1 MGQSVIRPEPYQPG
15 EAAALAELFYQTV
28 HAVCTGDYTP
38 AQLDAWADGKV
49 DIAAWE
55 QSFLRHDTLV
65 ARIDGKIVG
74 FADLDG
80 GYLDR
85 LYVHKEHQRQG
96 VAAALVQALEKLAMA
111 RGERCMTTHASI
123 TARPFF
129 EKQGYRVIREQQVER
144 KGLRLTNF
152 VMEKTLKTAVDK

>member
-1 MGQSVIRPEPYQPG
+1 MIQLERYQPG
-15 EAAALAELFYQTV
+15 EAAVLAELFYRTV

-38 AQLDAWADGKV
+38 ALLDAWADGRV
-49 DIAAWE
+49 NIAAWE
-55 QSFLRHDTLV
+55 KSFLAHDTLV
-65 ARIDGKIVG
+65 ARMEGKIVG

-85 LYVHKEHQRQG
+85 LYVHKDHQRQG
-96 VAAALVQALEKLAMA
+96 VATALVQALEGLSVS
-111 RGERCMTTHASI
+111 RGERCMTTHGSI

-144 KGLRLTNF
+144 KGLLLTNF
-152 VMEKTLKTAVDK
+152 VMEKVLKTAVDK

>member
-1 MGQSVIRPEPYQPG
+1 MQLDPYQPG
-15 EAAALAELFYQTV
+15 EAAALAELFYRTV
-28 HAVCTGDYTP
+28 HAVCTADYTP

-49 DIAAWE
+49 DVAVWDK
-55 QSFLRHDTLV
+55 SFLRHDTLV
-65 ARIDGKIVG
+65 ARMNGEIVG

-85 LYVHKEHQRQG
+85 LYVHKDHQRQG
-96 VAAALVQALEKLAMA
+96 VATALVQALEGLAVS

-144 KGLRLTNF
+144 KGLLLTNF
-152 VMEKTLKTAVDK
+152 VMEKALKTAVDK

>member
-1 MGQSVIRPEPYQPG
+1 MIRLERYQPG
-15 EAAALAELFYQTV
+15 EAAALAELFYRTV

-38 AQLDAWADGKV
+38 AQLDAWADGKIDV
-49 DIAAWE
+49 AAWNK
-55 QSFLRHDTLV
+55 SFLRHDTLV
-65 ARIDGKIVG
+65 ARMNGEIVG

-85 LYVHKEHQRQG
+85 LYVHKDHQRQG
-96 VAAALVQALEKLAMA
+96 VATALVQALEGMA
-111 RGERCMTTHASI
+111 VSRGERCMTTHGSI

-144 KGLRLTNF
+144 KGLLLTNF
-152 VMEKTLKTAVDK
+152 VMEKALKTAVDK

>member
-1 MGQSVIRPEPYQPG
+1 MERYQPG
-15 EAAALAELFYQTV
+15 EAAALAELFYRTV

-49 DIAAWE
+49 DVAVWDK
-55 QSFLRHDTLV
+55 SFLRHDTLV
-65 ARIDGKIVG
+65 ARMNGEIVG

-85 LYVHKEHQRQG
+85 LYVHKDHQRQG
-96 VAAALVQALEKLAMA
+96 VATALVQALEGLAVS
-111 RGERCMTTHASI
+111 RGERYMTTHASI
-123 TARPFF
+123 TARPFI

-144 KGLRLTNF
+144 KGLLLTNF

>member
-1 MGQSVIRPEPYQPG
+1 MIWLDPYQPG
-15 EAAALAELFYQTV
+15 EAAALAELFYRTV

-49 DIAAWE
+49 DVAAWDK
-55 QSFLRHDTLV
+55 SFLRHDTLV
-65 ARIDGKIVG
+65 ARMNGEIVG

-85 LYVHKEHQRQG
+85 LYVHKDHQRQG
-96 VAAALVQALEKLAMA
+96 VATALVLALEGLAVS
-111 RGERCMTTHASI
+111 RGERYMTTHGSI

-129 EKQGYRVIREQQVER
+129 EKLGYRVIREQQVER
-144 KGLRLTNF
+144 KGLLLTNF
-152 VMEKTLKTAVDK
+152 VMEKALKTAVDK

>member
-1 MGQSVIRPEPYQPG
+1 MQLERYQPG
-15 EAAALAELFYQTV
+15 EAAALAELFYRTV

-49 DIAAWE
+49 DVAVWDK
-55 QSFLRHDTLV
+55 SFLRHDTLV
-65 ARIDGKIVG
+65 ARMNGEIVG

-85 LYVHKEHQRQG
+85 LYVHKDHQRQG
-96 VAAALVQALEKLAMA
+96 VATALVQALEGLAVS

-144 KGLRLTNF
+144 KGLLLTNF
-152 VMEKTLKTAVDK
+152 VMEKALKTAVDK

>member
-1 MGQSVIRPEPYQPG
+1 MIQLERYQPG
-15 EAAALAELFYQTV
+15 EAAALAELFYRTV
-28 HAVCTGDYTP
+28 HAVCTEDYTP

-49 DIAAWE
+49 DVAVWDK
-55 QSFLRHDTLV
+55 SFLRHDTLV
-65 ARIDGKIVG
+65 ARMNGEIVG

-85 LYVHKEHQRQG
+85 LYVHKDHQRQG
-96 VAAALVQALEKLAMA
+96 VATALVQALEELAVS

-144 KGLRLTNF
+144 KGLLLTNF

>member
-1 MGQSVIRPEPYQPG
+1 MQLERYQPG

-28 HAVCTGDYTP
+28 HAVCTADYTP

-49 DIAAWE
+49 DVAAWDK
-55 QSFLRHDTLV
+55 SFLRHDTLV
-65 ARIDGKIVG
+65 ARMNGEIVG

-85 LYVHKEHQRQG
+85 LYIHKDHQRQG
-96 VAAALVQALEKLAMA
+96 VATALVQALEKLAVS
-111 RGERCMTTHASI
+111 RGELCMTTHGSI
-123 TARPFF
+123 MARPFF

-144 KGLRLTNF
+144 KGLLLTNF